1 MIGQILGSARL
12 IVQILLVVAVVVLVY
27 MWNPMNVF
35 GGKATL
41 KPTANM
47 VSEIREIGE
56 MITAEY
62 YGEVLT
68 SIDEVQIDLQQEPEI
83 NLQAEATFEKIQEEI
98 VNLRNFQKLTVE
110 QRLEIGDPDK
120 ELKRSVRT
128 KTLVNKVG
136 KSNILEKLNY
146 LGDWK
151 NTSRMLFFNEVLS
164 FIYLKQNDKED
175 VITEPLREN
184 RLRKTLEKWY
194 LDDSNAEWSVNTFTT
209 DYFSSKL
216 SDLPRKEAKKKLA
229 MIGRGTVKAGFDF
242 KDLQSHM
249 YYLNEEV
256 GELHIFGLAPKI
268 LNADI
273 NPWFIPE
280 KGIPGFDLLTYNG
293 KVNFKD
299 SKKVKI
305 YAVQK
310 LKTNARTAG
319 IIEQAE
325 LNGGQT
331 ISRLVNLLTEVE
343 VKKVIFHHD
352 AIIDLTKEIQED
364 HYISYEEATL
374 FERTLEA
381 ELDKIDS
388 LKEVQEDRYNNRNL
402 AETKLNTLAQML
414 NQLQTNEF
422 EDQHLTYNHFS
433 TFWYSIREDRLIDE
447 KEWTEITNTN
457 KEMVNNRTA
466 ALWIN
471 MDTLLLRAQWNVG
484 LYQMLQDSIAIGE
497 YLPKTMTWGDWET
510 RDSRIPVRNIAF
522 DLTDSIV
529 SFDQFNPSN
538 EIRENLLQLIS
549 LVKYQPAEWDQW
561 IKEKKTIVHI
571 AERDSLSNLTN
582 SPSKFWLYNKANPK
596 HIMEIHIPLEK
607 LTFPVLLDLD
617 TQNNL
622 EIGNHVLLK
631 SSKNLVKD
639 LEQPNSGLETG
650 LTESQ
655 LDGLEQHLNNLYTQH
670 QAYHNR
676 DFLTKTN
683 QWFSEKMESKS
694 GIFDKFK

>member
-12 IVQILLVVAVVVLVY
+12 IIQILLVVAVVVLVY
-27 MWNPMNVF
+27 MWNPMNLF

-68 SIDEVQIDLQQEPEI
+68 SIDEVQIDFQQGPEI
-83 NLQAEATFEKIQEEI
+83 NLQAEATFDKIQEEI
-98 VNLRNFQKLTVE
+98 DNLRDFHKLEVD
-110 QRLEIGDPDK
+110 QRLEIGDPDNK
-120 ELKRSVRT
+120 LKRRART

-146 LGDWK
+146 LGDWE

-164 FIYLKQNDKED
+164 FIYLKQNEKED

-184 RLRKTLEKWY
+184 RLRKTLEKWFM
-194 LDDSNAEWSVNTFTT
+194 DDSNTQWSTEAFTI

-216 SDLPRKEAKKKLA
+216 SDLPRGEAKKKLA

-242 KDLQSHM
+242 NDLQSHM
-249 YYLNEEV
+249 YFLNEEV

-305 YAVQK
+305 YAIQK

-352 AIIDLTKEIQED
+352 EIIDLTKEIHED
-364 HYISYEEATL
+364 HYISYEEAAL
-374 FERTLEA
+374 FERTLEE
-381 ELDKIDS
+381 ELQKIDS
-388 LKEVQEDRYNNRNL
+388 LNEAQEDRYNNRQL
-402 AETKLNTLAQML
+402 AENKLSTMVQML
-414 NQLQTNEF
+414 KQLQTNEF
-422 EDQHLTYNHFS
+422 EDQKLNYNHFA
-433 TFWYSIREDRLIDE
+433 TFWYQISEDGLIDE
-447 KEWTEITNTN
+447 KEWLMIN
-457 KEMVNNRTA
+457 KKGRDMLKDRTA
-466 ALWIN
+466 ALWTG
-471 MDTLLLRAQWNVG
+471 MDTLLLQTQWNVG
-484 LYQMLQDSIAIGE
+484 LYQLLSDSIAIGE
-497 YLPKTMTWGDWET
+497 YQPKTMNWSEWEK
-510 RDSRIPVRNIAF
+510 RDLSIPVKNIALN
-522 DLTDSIV
+522 LTDSIV
-529 SFDQFNPSN
+529 SFDQFHHNKEFRDS
-538 EIRENLLQLIS
+538 LLHLIS
-549 LVKYQPAEWDQW
+549 LEKYKPKEWENW
-561 IKEKKTIVHI
+561 ISEKETIVMFG
-571 AERDSLSNLTN
+571 EKDSVTSLANDS
-582 SPSKFWLYNKANPK
+582 SRFWLIDKREPN
-596 HIMEIHIPLEK
+596 HIMQVNIPLEK
-607 LTFPVLLDLD
+607 LTFSSLLDI
-617 TQNNL
+617 QNNL
-622 EIGNHVLLK
+622 EIGNHIVFK
-631 SSKNLVKD
+631 SSDNL
-639 LEQPNSGLETG
+639 LEDIKQSKSSQASG

-655 LDGLEQHLNNLYTQH
+655 LNNLEKHLIKLYTQH
-670 QAYHNR
+670 KAYHNR
-676 DFLTKTN
+676 DFLTKAN
-683 QWFSEKMESKS
+683 QWLSEKMESKS
-694 GIFDKFK
+694 AIFEKFK

>member
-12 IVQILLVVAVVVLVY
+12 IIQILLVVAAVVLVY

-68 SIDEVQIDLQQEPEI
+68 SIDEVQIDFQQEPQI
-83 NLQAEATFEKIQEEI
+83 NLQAEATFDKIQEEI
-98 VNLRNFQKLTVE
+98 DNLRNFHKLTLD
-110 QRLEIGDPDK
+110 QRLEIGDPDN
-120 ELKRSVRT
+120 ELKRRVRT
-128 KTLVNKVG
+128 KTLVNEVG

-146 LGDWK
+146 LGDWQ

-184 RLRKTLEKWY
+184 RLTKTLEKWY
-194 LDDSNAEWSVNTFTT
+194 LDDSNAEWSTEAFTL

-216 SDLPRKEAKKKLA
+216 SDLPRSEAKKKLA

-352 AIIDLTKEIQED
+352 EIIDLTKEIQKD
-364 HYISYEEATL
+364 HYISYEEAAL
-374 FERTLEA
+374 FERTLEV

-388 LKEVQEDRYNNRNL
+388 LKEAQEDRYNNRNL
-402 AETKLNTLAQML
+402 AENKLNTLVQML
-414 NQLQTNEF
+414 KQLQTNEF
-422 EDQHLTYNHFS
+422 EDQSLTYNHFA
-433 TFWYSIREDRLIDE
+433 TFWYRISVDGLIDE
-447 KEWTEITNTN
+447 KDWTKIINTN

-466 ALWIN
+466 ALWTN

-484 LYQMLQDSIAIGE
+484 LHQMLQDSIAIGE
-497 YLPKTMTWGDWET
+497 YLPKTMALRDWEN
-510 RDSRIPVRNIAF
+510 RDLRIPVRNIAL

-529 SFDQFNPSN
+529 SFDQFDPNN
-538 EIRENLLQLIS
+538 EIRDSLLHLIS
-549 LVKYQPAEWDQW
+549 LEKYQPAEWDKW
-561 IKEKKTIVHI
+561 IKEKESI
-571 AERDSLSNLTN
+571 ANIGKKDSLSSFAN
-582 SPSKFWLYNKANPK
+582 SPSKFWLYHKDDPN
-596 HIMEIHIPLEK
+596 HIKEVNIPLNK
-607 LTFPVLLDLD
+607 ITFPMLLGLD
-617 TQNNL
+617 IHNNV
-622 EIGNHVLLK
+622 EIGNHIVFK
-631 SSKNLVKD
+631 SSENLLED
-639 LEQPNSGLETG
+639 LKQPNSGQETG
-650 LTESQ
+650 LTDSQ
-655 LDGLEQHLNNLYTQH
+655 LDGLEQHLTNLYTQH

-676 DFLTKTN
+676 DFLTRAN
-683 QWFSEKMESKS
+683 HWFTEKMESKS
-694 GIFDKFK
+694 GILDKFK

>member
-12 IVQILLVVAVVVLVY
+12 IIQILLVVAAVVLVY
-27 MWNPMNVF
+27 IWNPMNVF

-68 SIDEVQIDLQQEPEI
+68 SIDEVQIDFQQEPQI
-83 NLQAEATFEKIQEEI
+83 NLQAEATFDKIQEEI
-98 VNLRNFQKLTVE
+98 DNLRNFHKLTLD

-120 ELKRSVRT
+120 ELKRRVRT
-128 KTLVNKVG
+128 KTLVNEVG

-175 VITEPLREN
+175 AITEPLREN

-194 LDDSNAEWSVNTFTT
+194 NDGSSIEWSTEAFTT

-216 SDLPRKEAKKKLA
+216 SDLPRREAKKKLA

-242 KDLQSHM
+242 NELQSHM

-256 GELHIFGLAPKI
+256 GELHIFGLSPKI

-319 IIEQAE
+319 IIKQAE

-331 ISRLVNLLTEVE
+331 ISRLVSLLTEVE

-352 AIIDLTKEIQED
+352 EIIDLTKEIQKD
-364 HYISYEEATL
+364 HYISYEEAVL
-374 FERTLEA
+374 FERTLED
-381 ELDKIDS
+381 ELNKIDS
-388 LKEVQEDRYNNRNL
+388 LKVAQEDRYNNRKL
-402 AETKLNTLAQML
+402 AETKLSTLIQML
-414 NQLQTNEF
+414 RQLQTNEF
-422 EDQHLTYNHFS
+422 EDQSLAYNHFA
-433 TFWYSIREDRLIDE
+433 TFWYRVSEDGLVDE
-447 KEWTEITNTN
+447 KEWAEIN
-457 KEMVNNRTA
+457 KTHKDMLNNRTA
-466 ALWIN
+466 ALWTS
-471 MDTLLLRAQWNVG
+471 MDTLLLKSQWNVG
-484 LYQMLQDSIAIGE
+484 LYQLLKDSLVIGK
-497 YLPKTMTWGDWET
+497 YLSKTLTMNEWEN
-510 RDSRIPVRNIAF
+510 RDLSIPVRDMVLNF
-522 DLTDSIV
+522 TDSTV
-529 SFDQFNPSN
+529 TFNQFKSN
-538 EIRENLLQLIS
+538 REIRDSLMQLIS
-549 LVKYQPAEWDQW
+549 LEKYSPEEWQNW
-561 IKEKKTIVHI
+561 QTEKETIANFEKK
-571 AERDSLSNLTN
+571 DSLVTLTYE
-582 SPSKFWLYNKANPK
+582 PTKFWLFDKRNPDD
-596 HIMEIHIPLEK
+596 IMEVNIPLEK
-607 LTFPVLLDLD
+607 LTFPLILGLDSKD
-617 TQNNL
+617 NL
-622 EIGNHVLLK
+622 EIGNHIVFI
-631 SSKNLVKD
+631 SSDKLWEDIK
-639 LEQPNSGLETG
+639 QPNSSQNTG
-650 LTESQ
+650 LTKTQ
-655 LDGLEQHLNNLYTQH
+655 LNRLEQHLINLYTQH

-676 DFLTKTN
+676 DFLTKAN
-683 QWFSEKMESKS
+683 HWFSEKMQRKS
-694 GIFDKFK
+694 GILDKFK

>member
-12 IVQILLVVAVVVLVY
+12 IIQILLVVAAVVLVY

-68 SIDEVQIDLQQEPEI
+68 SIDEVQIDFQQEPQI
-83 NLQAEATFEKIQEEI
+83 NLQAEATFDKIQEEI
-98 VNLRNFQKLTVE
+98 DNLRNFHKLTLD
-110 QRLEIGDPDK
+110 QRLEIGDPDN
-120 ELKRSVRT
+120 ELKRRVRT
-128 KTLVNKVG
+128 KTLVNEVG

-146 LGDWK
+146 LGDWQ

-184 RLRKTLEKWY
+184 RLTKTLEKWY
-194 LDDSNAEWSVNTFTT
+194 LDDSNAEWSTEAFTL

-216 SDLPRKEAKKKLA
+216 SDLPRSEAKKKLA

-293 KVNFKD
+293 KVSFKD

-331 ISRLVNLLTEVE
+331 ISRLVSLLTEVE

-352 AIIDLTKEIQED
+352 EIIDLTKEIQED
-364 HYISYEEATL
+364 HYISYEEAAH
-374 FERTLEA
+374 FERTLEE
-381 ELDKIDS
+381 ELNKIDS
-388 LKEVQEDRYNNRNL
+388 LKVAQEDRYNNRKL
-402 AETKLNTLAQML
+402 AETKLNTLVQML
-414 NQLQTNEF
+414 KQLQTNEF
-422 EDQHLTYNHFS
+422 EDQSLNYNHFS
-433 TFWYSIREDRLIDE
+433 TLLYRTSEDGLVNE
-447 KEWTEITNTN
+447 KEWAKINN
-457 KEMVNNRTA
+457 IHKEMLNNRTS
-466 ALWIN
+466 ALWTS

-484 LYQMLQDSIAIGE
+484 LYQLLIDSLAIGK
-497 YLPKTMTWGDWET
+497 YLPKTMAMNDWEN
-510 RDSRIPVRNIAF
+510 RDLSIPVRNINLN
-522 DLTDSIV
+522 LTDSIV
-529 SFDQFNPSN
+529 SFDQFNPNS
-538 EIRENLLQLIS
+538 ESRDSLLHLIS
-549 LVKYQPAEWDQW
+549 LEKYQPTEWENW
-561 IKEKKTIVHI
+561 ITDKETIVNF
-571 AERDSLSNLTN
+571 EEKDSLTSLAIA
-582 SPSKFWLYNKANPK
+582 PSKFWLFNKDDPN
-596 HIMEIHIPLEK
+596 HIKELNIPLEK
-607 LTFPVLLDLD
+607 ITFPLLLGLD
-617 TQNNL
+617 IRDNL
-622 EIGNHVLLK
+622 EIGNHIVFK
-631 SSKNLVKD
+631 SSENL
-639 LEQPNSGLETG
+639 LEDIKQPISGKETG
-650 LTESQ
+650 LTDSQ
-655 LDGLEQHLNNLYTQH
+655 LKGLEQHLINLYTQH
-670 QAYHNR
+670 KAYHNR
-676 DFLTKTN
+676 DFLTKANHWLT
-683 QWFSEKMESKS
+683 EKMESKS
-694 GIFDKFK
+694 GILDKFK